1 MPSTMAECPRGTR
14 EINVQLQDDSGYDT
28 ATTVTDH
35 TDHEDGTINVAMRVA
50 TPIVEEDNMSE
61 WAASQCSG
69 IEDGTPL
76 PDASDIFNIN
86 SRRSS
91 SDSSDYE
98 DFINRLGCRRW
109 PMGICTMPRLNGR
122 NSPTKAHPRPSLKS
136 FYSGSSANQST
147 GSLRSPDRF
156 LASADN
162 LDATVQKFRMNK
174 DAMKLSPA
182 ERLLRND
189 NASPD
194 AFSSRRSFTTPAP
207 PAMGN
212 RRSSASA
219 RPGGELTRCMHS
231 YFANLDRCKHL
242 DFPP

>member
-1 MPSTMAECPRGTR
+1 MAECPRGTR

-35 TDHEDGTINVAMRVA
+35 NDHEDGTINVIMRVA
-50 TPIVEEDNMSE
+50 TPIVEDDDTSE

-69 IEDGTPL
+69 IEDGIPI
-76 PDASDIFNIN
+76 PDASDIFNIG
-86 SRRSS
+86 RRDS

-98 DFINRLGCRRW
+98 EFINRLSCRRW
-109 PMGICTMPRLNGR
+109 PMGICTMPRLNNR
-122 NSPTKAHPRPSLKS
+122 NSTAKPYPRPSLKS
-136 FYSGSSANQST
+136 FYSGSSAKQST

-174 DAMKLSPA
+174 DAIKLSPA

-207 PAMGN
+207 PAVGN
-212 RRSSASA
+212 RRNSTSA
-219 RPGGELTRCMHS
+219 RPGGELSRSTHS
-231 YFANLDRCKHL
+231 YFVNIGRCKRSN
-242 DFPP
+242 FSP

>member
-1 MPSTMAECPRGTR
+1 MLPTMAECPRGTR
-14 EINVQLQDDSGYDT
+14 ELNVQLQDDSGYDT
-28 ATTVTDH
+28 ATTATDH
-35 TDHEDGTINVAMRVA
+35 TDHDDDAILRVA

-69 IEDGTPL
+69 IEDGIPL
-76 PDASDIFNIN
+76 PDASDIFNID

-98 DFINRLGCRRW
+98 DFINRLSCRRW
-109 PMGICTMPRLNGR
+109 PMGICTMPRLNSR
-122 NSPTKAHPRPSLKS
+122 NSPAKAHPRPSLKS
-136 FYSGSSANQST
+136 FYSGSSAKQST

-174 DAMKLSPA
+174 NTIKLSPA

-189 NASPD
+189 DASPD

-212 RRSSASA
+212 RRNSTSA
-219 RPGGELTRCMHS
+219 RPGGELTRSMHS
-231 YFANLDRCKHL
+231 YFANFGRCKHS
-242 DFPP
+242 DFSP